1 MTTTSCSGVPSV
13 FCAVI
18 QERKAGRA
26 VDGSL
31 ALYPYKDRIRVRIRS
46 WIRLWSR
53 EKVMSSMVLPVLFDT
68 KWVHNTSA
76 SGSPVCR

>member
-46 WIRLWSR
+46 WIPALVQRKGDVFDGAAGAFR
-53 EKVMSSMVLPVLFDT
+53 HKVG
-68 KWVHNTSA
+68 A
-76 SGSPVCR
+76 